1 MKKCSKYSFVMIGC
15 CVLTFC
21 FVPRLSA
28 VFAAETQTILRYA
41 GWHPINHHVTRG
53 QELYARLVMDKTK
66 KVKIEVYP
74 ASQLFSDKDLVR
86 ALSTGAVDM
95 GVMPTGLVTGQ
106 IPLLLAF
113 DIPFIFKD
121 RSHSHRWIDS
131 EVSQMI
137 DQEFEKRGYHIIYWM
152 DFGLFG
158 FASTKPLRTLEDFK
172 DKRIRGPGEMMVESL
187 RALGAAPTVI
197 GSGEVYLALQRNTI
211 DGAISG
217 WTSFFERKYYEVSK
231 YLTDADYTIG
241 LFPITI
247 NKKIWDGL
255 PKDVQAVM
263 TQAGKEAQTWGR
275 KECEK
280 SDNEDLE
287 QLKKKGM
294 QYYHV
299 PEKERD
305 RWKAAATKPC
315 IDIFL
320 KRLDDQ
326 EKGKKVLEIADKL
339 G

>member
-1 MKKCSKYSFVMIGC
+1 MKEVHTRAEPKFSKSTLNVEHGFVAGGLVYGYGLTKKLRSKGRMAMKKYSNYSLIMIAC

-21 FVPRLSA
+21 FVARWSV
-28 VFAAETQTILRYA
+28 VFAAETQIKLRYA
-41 GWHPINHHVTRG
+41 GWHPITHHVTRG
-53 QELYARLVMDKTK
+53 QEFYARLVMEKTK
-66 KVKIEVYP
+66 KVVIEVYP

-137 DQEFEKRGYHIIYWM
+137 DQEFEKRGYHILYWM
-152 DFGLFG
+152 DFGSFG

-172 DKRIRGPGEMMVESL
+172 GKRIRGPGEMMVESL

-217 WTSFFERKYYEVSK
+217 WTSFYQRKYYEVSK

-241 LFPITI
+241 LFPISCQQEDMGRTAQRRAGGH
-247 NKKIWDGL
+247 DGGGQRSAG
-255 PKDVQAVM
+255 VW
-263 TQAGKEAQTWGR
+263 TQR
-275 KECEK
+275 
-280 SDNEDLE
+280 
-287 QLKKKGM
+287 
-294 QYYHV
+294 V
-299 PEKERD
+299 
-305 RWKAAATKPC
+305 
-315 IDIFL
+315 
-320 KRLDDQ
+320 
-326 EKGKKVLEIADKL
+326 
-339 G
+339 